1 MGKWGAIFGLVF
13 VAGCTAATGAAEDV
27 ARDAAKGV
35 VNSAVASQFPGL
47 DATMVTDC
55 IIDNASM
62 NEVFMIARDTVT
74 TPSAETLS
82 LVSEI
87 AARPA
92 TIQCFTEKSKSL
104 IGL

>member
-13 VAGCTAATGAAEDV
+13 VAGCSAATGAAEDV

-35 VNSAVASQFPGL
+35 INGAVESQFPGL
-47 DATMVTDC
+47 NASMVTDC

-62 NEVFMIARDTVT
+62 NEVFIIARDTVT
-74 TPSAETLS
+74 TPSAETIA

-87 AARPA
+87 ANRPG
-92 TIQCFTEKSKSL
+92 TVQCFADKGTAL
-104 IGL
+104 LAL